1 MPTKTLTI
9 TLDAYKR
16 LKREKLEGE
25 SFSDVIIRLT
35 EKNKKDLLE
44 FAGAWKEADEI
55 EKIILEGRKEFDKH
69 AKILP

>member
-1 MPTKTLTI
+1 MRMHSMPTKTISI
-9 TLDAYKR
+9 TLDAYNR

-44 FAGAWKEADEI
+44 FAGAWKEDEEI
-55 EKIILEGRKEFDKH
+55 ERIILEGRRV
-69 AKILP
+69 

>member
-1 MPTKTLTI
+1 M
-9 TLDAYKR
+9 
-16 LKREKLEGE
+16 EGE

-35 EKNKKDLLE
+35 ERKEGDIGE

-55 EKIILEGRKEFDKH
+55 EEVIRKGREEFKKY

>member
-1 MPTKTLTI
+1 MPTKTISI
-9 TLDAYKR
+9 TLDAYNR

-44 FAGAWKEADEI
+44 FAGAWKEDEEI
-55 EKIILEGRKEFDKH
+55 ERIILEGRRV
-69 AKILP
+69 